1 MKVPVLNGVYTD
13 ESPDYRVSYPRN
25 LVPVPQQNGI
35 SSGYLRP
42 ANGLVKFGDGV
53 GVDRG
58 GISWNCV
65 YYRVMGSKLVSID
78 KNGIS
83 SIIGDVGGAG
93 EVSFDYSFD
102 YLAIASNNKL
112 FLYDGAILK
121 QVTDPDLGDVLDVV
135 WIDGYFMTTDG
146 EFLVI
151 TELNDP
157 FSINPLKYGSSEA
170 SPDPVKGL
178 LRLRNEVYA
187 FNRYTIEVF
196 DNVGAENFPFQR
208 VSGAQIERGAIGT
221 HTACIF
227 METIA
232 FLGSGVNE
240 APSIWL
246 GNNSNSIKIST
257 REIDQIISEYSTYQL
272 GQAIMEAVTTDGHL
286 HLYIHLS
293 DQTLVYDGRASQVTQ
308 QPVWFTLTSSIEGKG
323 KYQARNFVWCYDKW
337 LCGNPTSAEH
347 GYLSENISSH
357 YGNVVGWDFGT
368 TIIYNESRGAI
379 FHELELVGLTGRVPL
394 GANPT
399 IWTQYSKDGTTW
411 SQEKPISAGKQGE
424 RNKRLVWLQQGNMQN
439 IRIQKFRGTSDTHI
453 SISSI
458 EVRIEPL
465 ND

>member
-25 LVPVPQQNGI
+25 LIPIPQQNGI
-35 SSGYLRP
+35 SAGYLRP
-42 ANGLVKFGDGV
+42 ANGLIKFGDGV
-53 GVDRG
+53 GADRG

-65 YYRVMGSKLVSID
+65 YYRVMGTKLVSID
-78 KNGIS
+78 QNGVS
-83 SIIGDVGGAG
+83 TIIGDVGGTS

-102 YLAIASNNKL
+102 YLAVASNNNL
-112 FLYDGAILK
+112 FLYDGTTLE
-121 QVTDPDLGDVLDVV
+121 QVTDADLGTVLDMV

-157 FSINPLKYGSSEA
+157 FSVNPLKYGSSEA
-170 SPDPVKGL
+170 SPDPIKGL
-178 LRLRNEVYA
+178 LRLRNEIYA

-221 HTACIF
+221 HTACVF

-232 FLGSGVNE
+232 FLGSGINE
-240 APSIWL
+240 APAIWL

-257 REIDQIISEYSTYQL
+257 REIDQIISEY
-272 GQAIMEAVTTDGHL
+272 TTSELEQVILESITSDGYL
-286 HLYIHLS
+286 HLYIHLA
-293 DQTLVYDGRASQVTQ
+293 DQTLVYDGRASQVVQ
-308 QPVWFTLTSSIEGKG
+308 QPIWFTLTSSITGKG

-347 GYLSENISSH
+347 GYLSENTSSH
-357 YGNVVGWDFGT
+357 YGNVIGWDFGT

-399 IWTQYSKDGTTW
+399 VWTQYSKDGTTW
-411 SQEKPISAGKQGE
+411 SQEKAISAGKQGQ

-439 IRIQKFRGTSDTHI
+439 IRIQKFKGTSDTHI

-465 ND
+465 NA